1 MDQELEPMDQ
11 ILETLRNKIFDC
23 KLALAAEKDR
33 QRRVADVRKM
43 ITGDSNY
50 ENQSGDVTKG
60 TVKAAVS
67 AAGAAGA
74 KVKDVADASG
84 KKITGD
90 EWMTCFEKAR
100 PSRRPMKD
108 VADAA
113 GKMTTGDENYEFGD
127 ATKGEVKGAVKRPHP
142 PPYPPPAHLLKLGRR
157 SSSSLS

>member
-50 ENQSGDVTKG
+50 ENQSGDVTMKAIKDVADASGKMITGISKYEIQSGDVTKG

-74 KVKDVADASG
+74 KVKDFVITFFTRGPSLRG
-84 KKITGD
+84 GVVKKRMWLTLQ
-90 EWMTCFEKAR
+90 A
-100 PSRRPMKD
+100 
-108 VADAA
+108 
-113 GKMTTGDENYEFGD
+113 
-127 ATKGEVKGAVKRPHP
+127 
-142 PPYPPPAHLLKLGRR
+142 RR
-157 SSSSLS
+157 SQGTSG

>member
-1 MDQELEPMDQ
+1 MLIKMSDEQ
-11 ILETLRNKIFDC
+11 IFEW

-33 QRRVADVRKM
+33 LRRVFDASGKM
-43 ITGDSNY
+43 ITGGSND
-50 ENQSGDVTKG
+50 ENQSGDVTM
-60 TVKAAVS
+60 KAIH
-67 AAGAAGA
+67 
-74 KVKDVADASG
+74 DDASG

-90 EWMTCFEKAR
+90 EWVTCFEKAR

-142 PPYPPPAHLLKLGRR
+142 PPYPPPEHVLKLWRR